1 MNRELVT
8 GLAQL
13 SAEKGLPKEVV
24 GDIIARALKRAYGA
38 EENIDVKVDIQTG
51 AFKVYL
57 LKTVVEKVED
67 PKSQILLASALRIK
81 PDVQLG
87 EVLPMEE
94 AASALGRI
102 GAQTAKQVIQQS
114 LREAEREQVFAEY
127 ADREGDILNG
137 QIDHFEAGSAIIEL
151 GKAKAI
157 LPRTEQA
164 PHERYFVGQ
173 HRKVL
178 VLEVR
183 RSIHGPQIIV
193 SRAHRGLVKRLFE
206 LEVPEIYHGQ
216 VEIMGIAR
224 EAGSRTKISVRSRQP
239 GLDPVGACV
248 GQRGLRVQAISNELG
263 GERVEV
269 IQYDDDSQKYVANAL
284 SPSPVIRVDIVP
296 EEKTAYVV
304 VPDRYLSL
312 AIGKEGQNAR
322 LAAKI
327 TGWRIDIRSESEVR
341 AETEPE
347 PEPEIVALEETAE
360 PATTTPEEDE
370 AAIRHDLVAEVEMES
385 AMADEDELE
394 EEDRALLG
402 GKKKKKDR

>member
-24 GDIIARALKRAYGA
+24 SDIIARAIKRAYGD
-38 EENIDVKVDIQTG
+38 EEHIDVKVDVQTG

-67 PKSQILLASALRIK
+67 PKIQVQLDVAKKIK

-87 EVLPMEE
+87 EVMPFEE
-94 AASALGRI
+94 SAAALGRI

-127 ADREGDILNG
+127 ADREGDIINAK
-137 QIDHFEAGSAIIEL
+137 ISHFDLGAAIMEL
-151 GKAKAI
+151 DRGATAV
-157 LPRTEQA
+157 LPRSEQA
-164 PHERYFVGQ
+164 PHERYFAGQ
-173 HRKVL
+173 ARKVV

-183 RSIHGPQIIV
+183 RTLRGPQIIV
-193 SRAHRGLVKRLFE
+193 SRAHKALVKRLFE

-216 VEIMGIAR
+216 VEIVGIAR
-224 EAGSRTKISVRSRQP
+224 EAGSRTKIAVRARQP
-239 GLDPVGACV
+239 GLDARGACI
-248 GQRGLRVQAISNELG
+248 GQRGLRVQAIVNELG
-263 GERVEV
+263 GEKIDIIEWAEKPE
-269 IQYDDDSQKYVANAL
+269 QYVGNAL
-284 SPSPVIRVDIVP
+284 EPAHVVRVDIVP
-296 EEKTAYVV
+296 EDKTAYVV
-304 VPDRYLSL
+304 VPDRQLSL

-322 LAAKI
+322 LAAKL

-341 AETEPE
+341 AELEPE
-347 PEPEIVALEETAE
+347 PEPEPVAVAE
-360 PATTTPEEDE
+360 PAPVEPETED
-370 AAIRHDLVAEVEMES
+370 IRHDLVAEVEAES
-385 AMADEDELE
+385 AQADEEELD

-402 GKKKKKDR
+402 AKKKRAERR

>member
-24 GDIIARALKRAYGA
+24 SDIIARAIKRAYGD
-38 EENIDVKVDIQTG
+38 EEHLDVKVDVQTG
-51 AFKVYL
+51 AFRIYL

-67 PKSQILLASALRIK
+67 PKSQVEVTTAKKLKADA
-81 PDVQLG
+81 QLG
-87 EVLPMEE
+87 DIIPFEE
-94 AASALGRI
+94 SAAALGRI
-102 GAQTAKQVIQQS
+102 GAQTAKQMIQQF

-127 ADREGDILNG
+127 ADREGDIING
-137 QIDHFEAGSAIIEL
+137 VIDHFEAGAAIMDL

-157 LPRTEQA
+157 LPRSEQA

-193 SRAHRGLVKRLFE
+193 SRAHKGLVKRLFE

-216 VEIMGIAR
+216 VEVMGIAR
-224 EAGSRTKISVRSRQP
+224 EAGSRTKIAVRSRQP

-263 GERVEV
+263 GERIEV
-269 IQYDDDSQKYVANAL
+269 FQFDDDAQKLVANAL
-284 SPSPVIRVDIVP
+284 SPAPVVRVDCVA

-327 TGWRIDIRSESEVR
+327 TGWRIDIRSESEVA
-341 AETEPE
+341 AEMETPPE
-347 PEPEIVALEETAE
+347 PEEVETVA
-360 PATTTPEEDE
+360 E
-370 AAIRHDLVAEVEMES
+370 AAPVEVDEEGIRQDLVVEAEAES
-385 AMADEDELE
+385 ALADESELE

-402 GKKKKKDR
+402 GKKRRDRR

>member
-1 MNRELVT
+1 VNRELVT

-24 GDIIARALKRAYGA
+24 SDIIARAIKRAYGD
-38 EENIDVKVDIQTG
+38 EEHLDVKVDVQTG
-51 AFKVYL
+51 AFRIFL
-57 LKTVVEKVED
+57 LKTVVDKVED
-67 PKSQILLASALRIK
+67 PKTHVQLDTARKIK
-81 PDVQLG
+81 PDAQLG
-87 EVLPMEE
+87 DIIPFEE
-94 AASALGRI
+94 SAAALGRI
-102 GAQTAKQVIQQS
+102 GAQTAKQMIQQF

-127 ADREGDILNG
+127 ADREGDIING
-137 QIDHFEAGSAIIEL
+137 VIDHFEAGSAIMDL

-157 LPRTEQA
+157 LPRSDQA

-178 VLEVR
+178 VVEVR

-193 SRAHRGLVKRLFE
+193 SRAHKGLVKRLFE

-224 EAGSRTKISVRSRQP
+224 EVGARTKIAVRSRQA

-263 GERVEV
+263 GERIEV
-269 IQYDDDSQKYVANAL
+269 VQYDDDPQKFVANAL
-284 SPSPVIRVDIVP
+284 SPAPVVRVDCVP

-312 AIGKEGQNAR
+312 AIGKEGINAK
-322 LAAKI
+322 LAAKL
-327 TGWRIDIRSESEVR
+327 TAWRIDIRSESEVA
-341 AETEPE
+341 AEVEAPPE
-347 PEPEIVALEETAE
+347 PEPVEAE
-360 PATTTPEEDE
+360 APPAPAPEVDEDG
-370 AAIRHDLVAEVEMES
+370 IRQDLVVEAEAES
-385 AMADEDELE
+385 ALADESVLE
-394 EEDRALLG
+394 DEDRALLG
-402 GKKKKKDR
+402 GKKRRDRR

>member
-24 GDIIARALKRAYGA
+24 SDIIARAIKRAYGD
-38 EENIDVKVDIQTG
+38 EEHLDVKVDVQTG
-51 AFKVYL
+51 AFRIYL

-67 PKSQILLASALRIK
+67 PRIQIELETAKKIK
-81 PDVQLG
+81 PDAQLG
-87 EVLPMEE
+87 DVIPFEE
-94 AASALGRI
+94 SAAALGRI
-102 GAQTAKQVIQQS
+102 GAQTAKQMIQQF
-114 LREAEREQVFAEY
+114 LREAEREQVYAEY
-127 ADREGDILNG
+127 ADREGDIING
-137 QIDHFEAGSAIIEL
+137 VIDRFEAGAAIMDL

-157 LPRTEQA
+157 LPRSEQA
-164 PHERYFVGQ
+164 PHERYFAGQ

-216 VEIMGIAR
+216 VEIMAIAR
-224 EAGSRTKISVRSRQP
+224 EPGSRTKIAVRSRQA
-239 GLDPVGACV
+239 GLDAVGACV

-263 GERVEV
+263 GERIEV
-269 IQYDDDSQKYVANAL
+269 VQYDDDPQKFVAGAL
-284 SPSPVIRVDIVP
+284 SPAPVVRVDCVP

-327 TGWRIDIRSESEVR
+327 TGWRIDIRSESEVV
-341 AETEPE
+341 AEMAPEPE
-347 PEPEIVALEETAE
+347 PEPLEAEAE
-360 PATTTPEEDE
+360 PLPAEAGEEE
-370 AAIRHDLVAEVEMES
+370 GIREDLVVEAEAES
-385 AMADEDELE
+385 ALADESDLE
-394 EEDRALLG
+394 DEDRALLG
-402 GKKKKKDR
+402 GKKRRDRR

>member
-1 MNRELVT
+1 VPVNRELVT

-24 GDIIARALKRAYGA
+24 SDIIARAIKRAYGD
-38 EENIDVKVDIQTG
+38 EEHLDVKVDVQTG
-51 AFKVYL
+51 LFKIFL

-67 PKSQILLASALRIK
+67 PKSQIQLATAQKLK
-81 PDVQLG
+81 ADAQLG
-87 EVLPMEE
+87 DVIPFEE
-94 AASALGRI
+94 SAAALGRI
-102 GAQTAKQVIQQS
+102 GAQTAKQMIQQF

-127 ADREGDILNG
+127 ADREGDIING
-137 QIDHFEAGSAIIEL
+137 VIDRFDAGAAVMDL

-157 LPRTEQA
+157 LPRSEQA

-178 VLEVR
+178 ILEVR

-193 SRAHRGLVKRLFE
+193 SRAHKGLVKRLFE

-224 EAGSRTKISVRSRQP
+224 EPGSRTKIAVRSRQA

-263 GERVEV
+263 GERIEV
-269 IQYDDDSQKYVANAL
+269 VQHDEDPTKFVGFAL
-284 SPSPVIRVDIVP
+284 SPAPVVRVDVVP

-312 AIGKEGQNAR
+312 AIGKEGINAK
-322 LAAKI
+322 LAAKL
-327 TGWRIDIRSESEVR
+327 TGWRIDIRSESEVA
-341 AETEPE
+341 AEMDVAPE
-347 PEPEIVALEETAE
+347 PEPEVIEPEPVTAE
-360 PATTTPEEDE
+360 SADEE
-370 AAIRHDLVAEVEMES
+370 IRHDLVVEAEAES
-385 AMADEDELE
+385 AMADEDALE

-402 GKKKKKDR
+402 GKKRRDRR

>member
-24 GDIIARALKRAYGA
+24 SDIIARAIKRAYGD
-38 EENIDVKVDIQTG
+38 EEHIDVKVDVQTG

-67 PKSQILLASALRIK
+67 PKVQVQLDVAKKIK

-87 EVLPMEE
+87 EVMPFEE
-94 AASALGRI
+94 SAAALGRI

-127 ADREGDILNG
+127 ADREGDIINAK
-137 QIDHFEAGSAIIEL
+137 ISHFDLGAAIMEL
-151 GKAKAI
+151 DRGATAV
-157 LPRTEQA
+157 LPRSEQA
-164 PHERYFVGQ
+164 PHERYFAGQ
-173 HRKVL
+173 ARKVV

-183 RSIHGPQIIV
+183 RTLRGPQIIV
-193 SRAHRGLVKRLFE
+193 SRAHKALVKRLFE

-216 VEIMGIAR
+216 VEIVGIAR
-224 EAGSRTKISVRSRQP
+224 EAGSRTKIAVRARQP
-239 GLDPVGACV
+239 GLDARGACI
-248 GQRGLRVQAISNELG
+248 GQRGLRVQAIVNELG
-263 GERVEV
+263 GEKIDIIEWAEKPE
-269 IQYDDDSQKYVANAL
+269 QYVGNAL
-284 SPSPVIRVDIVP
+284 EPAHVVRVDIVP
-296 EEKTAYVV
+296 EDKTAYVV
-304 VPDRYLSL
+304 VPDRQLSL

-322 LAAKI
+322 LAAKL

-341 AETEPE
+341 AELEPE
-347 PEPEIVALEETAE
+347 PEPEPVAVAE
-360 PATTTPEEDE
+360 PAPVEPETED
-370 AAIRHDLVAEVEMES
+370 IRHDLVAEVEAES
-385 AMADEDELE
+385 AQADEEELD

-402 GKKKKKDR
+402 GKKKRAERR

>member
-24 GDIIARALKRAYGA
+24 SDIIARAIKRAYGD
-38 EENIDVKVDIQTG
+38 EEHLDVKVDVQTG
-51 AFKVYL
+51 AFRIYL

-67 PKSQILLASALRIK
+67 PRTQVELATAKKLK
-81 PDVQLG
+81 TDAQLG
-87 EVLPMEE
+87 DVIPFEE
-94 AASALGRI
+94 SAAALGRI
-102 GAQTAKQVIQQS
+102 GAQTAKQMIQQF

-127 ADREGDILNG
+127 ADREGDIING
-137 QIDHFEAGSAIIEL
+137 VIDHFEAGAAIMDL

-157 LPRTEQA
+157 LPRSEQA

-193 SRAHRGLVKRLFE
+193 SRAHKGLVKRLFE

-216 VEIMGIAR
+216 VEVMGIAR
-224 EAGSRTKISVRSRQP
+224 EAGSRTKIAVRSRQP

-263 GERVEV
+263 GERIEV
-269 IQYDDDSQKYVANAL
+269 FQYDDEPQKFVGNAL
-284 SPSPVIRVDIVP
+284 SPAPVVRVDCVA

-327 TGWRIDIRSESEVR
+327 TGWRIDIRSESEVA
-341 AETEPE
+341 AEMEQPPE
-347 PEPEIVALEETAE
+347 PEAVETVA
-360 PATTTPEEDE
+360 E
-370 AAIRHDLVAEVEMES
+370 AAPVEVDEEGIRQDLVVEAEAES
-385 AMADEDELE
+385 ALADESELE
-394 EEDRALLG
+394 DEDRALLG
-402 GKKKKKDR
+402 GKKRRDRR

>member
-24 GDIIARALKRAYGA
+24 SDIIARAIKRAYGD
-38 EENIDVKVDIQTG
+38 EEHLDVKVDVQTG
-51 AFKVYL
+51 AFRIFL

-67 PKSQILLASALRIK
+67 PKSQIQIDTAKKLKADA
-81 PDVQLG
+81 QLG
-87 EVLPMEE
+87 DVIPFEE
-94 AASALGRI
+94 SAAALGRI
-102 GAQTAKQVIQQS
+102 GAQTAKQMIQQF

-127 ADREGDILNG
+127 ADREGDIING
-137 QIDHFEAGSAIIEL
+137 VIDRFDAGAAIMDL

-157 LPRTEQA
+157 LPRGEQA

-178 VLEVR
+178 IVEVR
-183 RSIHGPQIIV
+183 RSIHGPQIMV
-193 SRAHRGLVKRLFE
+193 SRAHKGLVKRLFE

-224 EAGSRTKISVRSRQP
+224 EPGARTKIAVRSRQA

-263 GERVEV
+263 GERIEV
-269 IQYDDDSQKYVANAL
+269 VQYDDEATKYVGNAL
-284 SPSPVIRVDIVP
+284 SPAPVVRVDCVAD
-296 EEKTAYVV
+296 EKTAYVV

-312 AIGKEGQNAR
+312 AIGKEGINAK
-322 LAAKI
+322 LAAKL
-327 TGWRIDIRSESEVR
+327 TGWRIDIRSESEVA
-341 AETEPE
+341 AEMDTPPE
-347 PEPEIVALEETAE
+347 PEAE
-360 PATTTPEEDE
+360 PVEAEAPVVETEEAGE
-370 AAIRHDLVAEVEMES
+370 LRHDLVLEAEAES
-385 AMADEDELE
+385 ALADESELE

-402 GKKKKKDR
+402 GKKRRDRR